1 MTVDKL
7 SHESYSALEPQQNL
21 NLAGPIGE
29 RARLLPLCLRALGT
43 LRCKA
48 HETDRESLPMG
59 LRQPHERCTRLVLGE
74 DSYSEP
80 NVPRVHIGAEGS
92 RSLIQ

>member
-43 LRCKA
+43 LRCTA
-48 HETDRESLPMG
+48 HETDRESLI
-59 LRQPHERCTRLVLGE
+59 LVRSFQSIGVCAE
-74 DSYSEP
+74 TDS
-80 NVPRVHIGAEGS
+80 V
-92 RSLIQ
+92 